1 MESTIS
7 AAVVDVA
14 EEEAAADVVVDLQP
28 VTITALKTSQQNVI
42 D

>member
-14 EEEAAADVVVDLQP
+14 EEEAADLVVDLGNNQP
-28 VTITALKTSQQNVI
+28 VTITGLKTS
-42 D
+42 

>member
-14 EEEAAADVVVDLQP
+14 EEAADLVVDLGNNQP
-28 VTITALKTSQQNVI
+28 VTITGLKTS
-42 D
+42 